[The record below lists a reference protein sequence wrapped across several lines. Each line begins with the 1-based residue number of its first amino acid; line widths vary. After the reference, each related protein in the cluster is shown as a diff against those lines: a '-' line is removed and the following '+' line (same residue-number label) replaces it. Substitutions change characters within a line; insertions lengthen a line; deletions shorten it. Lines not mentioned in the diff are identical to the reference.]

1 MPVNESFQ
9 SLLDQASGVPSVPLA
24 VSKTNVLDRTGQIK
38 KNQIAEAS
46 SRKKEAMGVG
56 VDSAYN
62 VGLAKMTGYGT
73 QGRSELENDI
83 RDLKPGEMYAK
94 YGDAAEQLLAQRV
107 QGLNAVQATMQTPER
122 DVGDTIYDT
131 ATDVASGL
139 GNALGGV
146 AALGLGVV
154 SPHAG
159 ASASALLE
167 EATRFNA
174 QNQSDQLR
182 VRKNLAEEQN
192 ALASRDNALQ
202 READL
207 GNGDTD
213 LQAGLKSIG
222 REALNAVTIAGS
234 DSVVLGSG
242 TATALGSLL
251 AMGPLTK
258 GITAAAKLSTSAKLA
273 EIGAKVATPLA
284 IGAMESG
291 GTYTQTVND
300 VMRRSPEQLMAESSD
315 YRDLLAAGKT
325 AEAAQ
330 LELANSTALKA
341 AAITAPAA
349 IAAGTLVSKFEGA
362 PLSSMIRK
370 APGYILREPV
380 EEGIQGAS
388 GQLAQNL
395 AIQGSVDENQDLAK
409 GVGRQA
415 GEGALYG
422 LGMTATLSAAKT
434 PSLAVNGAAK
444 SVGKVID
451 ARAAAVKA
459 KNDLASPVADHKVAA
474 QAEAMEVNRPVA
486 EATVAESIDKMEAAP
501 EVKAKATEYTQGV
514 LVASTFDPTTYTEDP
529 RAAPELHAALEGVT
543 SRVKAIQIMANIV
556 NNAEA
561 GSDLQMGTASLMF
574 DSFKP
579 IEEAIDSDASAL
591 AALPE
596 GDATRGIVEEYEAT
610 MQGVQ
615 QSPGVMN
622 AIGKVVQF
630 RAALKAEELTA
641 ETLATGKGQ
650 LQAMATV
657 DEAIAAHD
665 KGDLDTNEAILYQAA
680 QGNLK
685 LTAKQKESLSSSV
698 ALLRAVRD
706 ANEQAKLNGEVN
718 EVSLNITTESSA
730 GKVSILEHT
739 NNVRDAMR
747 GGDKVKAAEDLTTL
761 GNFAT
766 SMSNKMQALA
776 DSMTSKLPTNYQ
788 TVRNGKWFESAAPVI
803 VHQQS
808 LGSVRFAQRVYREAR
823 LAVDVFNGLAD
834 AYPALG
840 MVKLPMPVLPVAM
853 NMAAQAVVNN
863 FAGVKASATPVIKAS
878 APATIPT
885 PVDTTEEDA
894 AAALKV
900 AGMTDEQLGSHLG
913 RIQDLIAKGDKTEA
927 TAARFALLDAELNK
941 REDAAYQAQLDQD
954 RADQAAYAATLSTPK
969 PSKSEPVNVWAG
981 KGENTVLSNLSPRA
995 FTFQGKAYKSVE
1007 HAYQS
1012 LKTGTFDQATYDQY
1026 KTGKEKIVGK
1036 GRALTTNNWNV
1047 SLMEQLMLASFTA
1060 NPTATKA
1067 LQATGSA
1074 PITHTQDTG
1083 VWKTEFPR
1091 ILMAIRAGNLQEQAI
1106 DIQAPVVTGT
1116 LAERVAAFFTK
1127 VAVGQKL
1134 LDDEFRALD
1143 AIEGGLTDSQAQR
1156 HELLDNALAETDN
1169 LDERILDTTPISR
1182 REVSL
1187 IKKVLSPEEF
1197 AEFQSL
1203 RAERV
1208 AEINV
1213 TKVTPVPVVAKPAP
1227 VVKAAPIVTSKAPTP
1242 AIVPVAQENTTGI
1255 EDELLAELEAK
1266 AEDRGREVEEEF
1278 VEPTDGKGLAAL
1290 FDRLLNGAKNL
1301 FLTSFK
1307 LPKEATTNIIG
1318 SETPLADVTK
1328 ALSSESAKTAFTGKN
1343 GSRKLTDEAAAEYSK
1358 MLSLLPGVID
1368 TLNGNLAAFV
1378 DESGDAIKAGK
1389 AFNWVSSKLMNI
1401 VELVDGK
1408 YQYNQALLESAVLG
1422 GLHWALNI
1430 HGQDDIEMKDLAQI
1444 TGQDIASLDPT
1455 LLYDYGKGVGMA
1467 EAIRSM
1473 GMTISKF
1480 WGVRA
1485 ESDAYR
1491 GRTKGIP
1498 QSMASEI
1505 LGALEEA
1512 GFLHIVKLTSGVGKT
1527 TRDHFRVI
1535 PVKLPDDS
1543 ALAENSTAIEEVVM
1557 VTPEVVFHIG
1567 TPPTESSTHQ
1577 LRRDNVKLSKQQVQA
1592 QTEAQNT
1599 EHLLDL
1605 PMVSLYK
1612 ALGMKRFKTLF
1623 GSGVEDTSRMNVNDA
1638 KSLEGRD
1645 RAAISAY
1652 RTMMNLVEQVGA
1664 AAREAGVALNKM
1676 PVFFNYDF
1684 TSVNRLQMRG
1694 ANTPTANKAVR
1705 EGLLPT
1711 NSVLDL
1717 SQDNSTDMNNFK
1729 LAIGQALGVK
1739 VHRFSLA
1746 DTVNKVDAL
1755 LTGSL
1760 KPTIDALSQ
1769 WAATSYDE
1777 ADPLGTEE
1785 MSDSLFEMIQRD
1797 FKAAGVPLS
1806 AVALHSV
1813 LDYARLQGAADKS
1826 AFKTNLYVEADGVS
1840 NGPIN
1845 AMMLFFS
1852 GQFNATWIRNI
1863 SRGGISIGNRKTLAQ
1878 IYDQKGFKDLYEV
1891 TADDSKAE
1899 LNKLSRKLFA
1909 TNPAVAQQMTN
1920 LLILTDMLLGKDMSF
1935 DEQGNITINRGLTKN
1950 PLTITIY
1957 GSGAL
1962 GIAGNLVG
1970 TMVEALYEKMSA
1982 ASSGTGDINADFFG
1996 DQSATPEHAA
2006 QKMKDFLVAWEALTD
2021 NSVSFS
2027 FEDFTYSLNH
2037 NPANPKYGTND
2048 PRTFTVNAIQLQN
2061 LTSAMH
2067 QLFVKPMRKAVVA
2080 NVGKGVFDTTT
2091 VIQKAT
2097 QVQSIVLAHFFKVG
2111 VQKKIAEKKAR
2122 AAEQVARGEEPDW
2135 KPTDFLKPSEEAE
2148 IHESLR
2154 HMAPLIKTDTQSW
2167 YVAGAE
2173 RNDVAN
2179 VKFGSSL
2186 NGKRT
2191 VDASVYAPAD
2201 ASVSGTALMTIG
2213 AGDAQGIQNVLTE
2226 PDVSSKILTIYDG
2239 IHLALDEIQP
2249 MGRLVNK
2256 AIFDT
2261 WKNNPMQA
2269 VSDTFAAFV
2278 EDTDLED
2285 MDPELLSDVLAVFLA
2300 ENEVPKDPQATA
2312 LLAIKSLAEQ
2322 AGDHANMIQA
2332 RINTLARVNMS
2343 ADQMAATGEAHNTE
2357 GLIDLSHLEP
2367 EQQANEL
2374 NVLLQEELQKLN
2386 SAKATP
2392 DLTVDLLTSGVEH
2405 ASGARVLGT
2414 SDLKQLHATVNL
2426 PKDQQDVFRRIMAR
2440 MAVDGFKVV
2449 YGTALQLAQYQLATQ
2464 GKSLTHSTGEIAG
2477 YTDVANKTVFLI
2489 SPSSETL
2496 IHELIHAGTFAKVLQ
2511 HYITKGK
2518 GNAEVAGAVARIE
2531 ALMTQFLGLQ
2541 EEALTLSE
2549 DARIAYLSARDAIQG
2564 HLADGTAGGKAAG
2577 LNEFMA
2583 WAGSNASLI
2592 RLGKRTKATKLG
2604 RIAEA
2609 ALQAIKSMFGIGV
2622 EGKDLFSNLV
2632 FNTEIIMAAAA
2643 PLSTRVGEVTLYQS
2657 STYGNNQRLV
2667 GVAKTFNHYVA
2678 QYLASPMTLGK
2689 LEPASSRDN
2698 AIVLAKDVMDVFE
2711 AARFFDTEQ
2720 ERTTFKAISIALSTE
2735 AQFDGNVM
2743 AVAQKMYAHVVKNL
2757 TVEHFMPEV
2766 TNNPDRDYYYALQK
2780 FNAIVGKHSIG
2791 NDTLNR
2797 STLMPSFLALAT
2809 VNDEFRAI
2817 LAGMELPKVAVK
2829 GWNTLDG
2836 ILENTANMGMEA
2848 LASRLSGAG
2857 KNSTNVQLVI
2867 DSLNQQLTDLATEQE
2882 SRFDQMQQQAGG
2894 YLDRANQF
2902 LVSRTGSLAKSLLA
2916 KSTAVNKKTNS
2927 KLVKQVTNFGMG
2939 IAGVLSDE
2947 TGQQVSEA
2955 VLLAVNTTEVPA
2967 GLRDLIGD
2975 LIGRTLTNKNVYD
2988 MIKRVRSGIQNLRQQ
3003 YREHLP
3009 FLLAKKFSRELTKEE
3024 WEAAYN
3030 GVAKSDIATLV
3041 GNGFSMADLTEMLID
3056 NKKMA
3061 KAISKLETALQNAD
3075 PANFSELQQKMDQ
3088 LAHYM
3093 STGDVGNGLL
3103 RNATAIARF
3112 SGNTQSAGYKGRTPA
3127 FTRQID
3133 LLVSMYAYENQS
3145 KEDKAV
3151 MAELAKSEQE
3161 GLAFVVNYMVGQRK
3175 AELSKQAS
3183 DVGLLNHYKGFIGS
3197 ASEAGSLIVADD
3209 SDFSMLSAKSYIR
3222 VADYKG
3228 SALEGKRNRGYYHS
3242 PAAARAGFEQGIF
3255 QNARHTMSGVDS
3267 LTGFSVSG
3275 TAGVITDP
3283 VQVARITKN
3292 LALDTRGEQL
3302 MPLFDANGAVYAYE
3316 RSLNP
3321 TEMARI
3327 AAPNHLAK
3335 AIGQWRGRQVE
3346 EASSQA
3352 VNEELVRHLK
3362 DMHNTDVAKGK
3373 VHADQYV
3380 DLNKPELLDPVVRD
3394 AVSLLNTQTRDVIKE
3409 VFGEEFMV
3417 RRELLNDVFGYR
3429 AASISD
3435 AWTGI
3440 TRWSPTT
3447 QKNVYNMALSI
3458 FGNDAYRYLTN
3469 AESVIQAAVGDAKV
3483 LIVVKSVVVP
3493 MTNLIANIYQLIARG
3508 VPIRNILKGYKAKV
3522 LEIDSYAKSRL
3533 REIEVEAELRAA
3545 TGDVIKTNK
3554 LNAELKSIVDGHR
3567 RLSIWPLIEAGEFS
3581 SVSDVGLTR
3590 DEIMLTQGRLAQY
3603 IEAQVDKLPPGLATV
3618 GKNLLVTKDTAL
3630 FQGLQRSVE
3639 YGDMI
3644 AKAILYDDLTIRGK
3658 KTQAEALGR
3667 ITEEFVNYD
3676 RLPGRF
3682 RGALEN
3688 MGLLWFYNFKIR
3700 IVKQAV
3706 SMIRNN
3712 PLHTLL
3718 AMALP
3723 TPDMFGSIGL
3733 PTTDNL
3739 VTKLL
3744 EDSLGG
3750 SIGPTQ
3756 GLTAMNLNPWLNLV
3770 N

>member
-1 MPVNESFQ
+1 M
-9 SLLDQASGVPSVPLA
+9 
-24 VSKTNVLDRTGQIK
+24 
-38 KNQIAEAS
+38 
-46 SRKKEAMGVG
+46 
-56 VDSAYN
+56 
-62 VGLAKMTGYGT
+62 
-73 QGRSELENDI
+73 
-83 RDLKPGEMYAK
+83 
-94 YGDAAEQLLAQRV
+94 
-107 QGLNAVQATMQTPER
+107 
-122 DVGDTIYDT
+122 
-131 ATDVASGL
+131 
-139 GNALGGV
+139 
-146 AALGLGVV
+146 
-154 SPHAG
+154 
-159 ASASALLE
+159 
-167 EATRFNA
+167 
-174 QNQSDQLR
+174 
-182 VRKNLAEEQN
+182 
-192 ALASRDNALQ
+192 
-202 READL
+202 
-207 GNGDTD
+207 
-213 LQAGLKSIG
+213 
-222 REALNAVTIAGS
+222 
-234 DSVVLGSG
+234 
-242 TATALGSLL
+242 
-251 AMGPLTK
+251 
-258 GITAAAKLSTSAKLA
+258 
-273 EIGAKVATPLA
+273 
-284 IGAMESG
+284 
-291 GTYTQTVND
+291 
-300 VMRRSPEQLMAESSD
+300 
-315 YRDLLAAGKT
+315 
-325 AEAAQ
+325 
-330 LELANSTALKA
+330 
-341 AAITAPAA
+341 
-349 IAAGTLVSKFEGA
+349 
-362 PLSSMIRK
+362 
-370 APGYILREPV
+370 
-380 EEGIQGAS
+380 
-388 GQLAQNL
+388 
-395 AIQGSVDENQDLAK
+395 
-409 GVGRQA
+409 
-415 GEGALYG
+415 
-422 LGMTATLSAAKT
+422 
-434 PSLAVNGAAK
+434 
-444 SVGKVID
+444 
-451 ARAAAVKA
+451 
-459 KNDLASPVADHKVAA
+459 
-474 QAEAMEVNRPVA
+474 
-486 EATVAESIDKMEAAP
+486 
-501 EVKAKATEYTQGV
+501 
-514 LVASTFDPTTYTEDP
+514 
-529 RAAPELHAALEGVT
+529 
-543 SRVKAIQIMANIV
+543 
-556 NNAEA
+556 
-561 GSDLQMGTASLMF
+561 
-574 DSFKP
+574 
-579 IEEAIDSDASAL
+579 
-591 AALPE
+591 
-596 GDATRGIVEEYEAT
+596 
-610 MQGVQ
+610 
-615 QSPGVMN
+615 
-622 AIGKVVQF
+622 
-630 RAALKAEELTA
+630 
-641 ETLATGKGQ
+641 
-650 LQAMATV
+650 
-657 DEAIAAHD
+657 
-665 KGDLDTNEAILYQAA
+665 
-680 QGNLK
+680 
-685 LTAKQKESLSSSV
+685 
-698 ALLRAVRD
+698 
-706 ANEQAKLNGEVN
+706 
-718 EVSLNITTESSA
+718 
-730 GKVSILEHT
+730 
-739 NNVRDAMR
+739 
-747 GGDKVKAAEDLTTL
+747 
-761 GNFAT
+761 
-766 SMSNKMQALA
+766 
-776 DSMTSKLPTNYQ
+776 
-788 TVRNGKWFESAAPVI
+788 
-803 VHQQS
+803 
-808 LGSVRFAQRVYREAR
+808 
-823 LAVDVFNGLAD
+823 
-834 AYPALG
+834 
-840 MVKLPMPVLPVAM
+840 
-853 NMAAQAVVNN
+853 VNN
-863 FAGVKASATPVIKAS
+863 FAGVKAPTTPTIKATAPAKTPTPIPATP
-878 APATIPT
+878 AP
-885 PVDTTEEDA
+885 V
-894 AAALKV
+894 ALKV
-900 AGMTDEQLGSHLG
+900 AGMTDEQLGRHLG

-954 RADQAAYAATLSTPK
+954 LADQAAYEASLSTP
-969 PSKSEPVNVWAG
+969 
-981 KGENTVLSNLSPRA
+981 
-995 FTFQGKAYKSVE
+995 
-1007 HAYQS
+1007 
-1012 LKTGTFDQATYDQY
+1012 
-1026 KTGKEKIVGK
+1026 
-1036 GRALTTNNWNV
+1036 
-1047 SLMEQLMLASFTA
+1047 
-1060 NPTATKA
+1060 
-1067 LQATGSA
+1067 
-1074 PITHTQDTG
+1074 
-1083 VWKTEFPR
+1083 
-1091 ILMAIRAGNLQEQAI
+1091 
-1106 DIQAPVVTGT
+1106 APV
-1116 LAERVAAFFTK
+1116 
-1127 VAVGQKL
+1127 
-1134 LDDEFRALD
+1134 
-1143 AIEGGLTDSQAQR
+1143 
-1156 HELLDNALAETDN
+1156 
-1169 LDERILDTTPISR
+1169 
-1182 REVSL
+1182 
-1187 IKKVLSPEEF
+1187 
-1197 AEFQSL
+1197 
-1203 RAERV
+1203 
-1208 AEINV
+1208 
-1213 TKVTPVPVVAKPAP
+1213 KPAP
-1227 VVKAAPIVTSKAPTP
+1227 AVKPSPAPAVVKAKAPTTVP
-1242 AIVPVAQENTTGI
+1242 APAPVAQENTTGI
-1255 EDELLAELEAK
+1255 DDELLAELEAK

-1278 VEPTDGKGLAAL
+1278 VEPTDGKGLSAL
-1290 FDRLLNGAKNL
+1290 FDQLIGGAKNL

-1307 LPKEATTNIIG
+1307 LPKEATTHIIG

-1358 MLSLLPGVID
+1358 MLGLLPGVID

-1378 DESGDAIKAGK
+1378 DKSGDAIKAGK

-1480 WGVRA
+1480 WGVRPEA
-1485 ESDAYR
+1485 DAYR
-1491 GRTKGIP
+1491 GRTEGIP

-1512 GFLHIVKLTSGVGKT
+1512 GFLHIVNLTAGVGET
-1527 TRDHFRVI
+1527 TRDHFRVV
-1535 PVKLPDDS
+1535 PVKLPEGS

-1577 LRRDNVKLSKQQVQA
+1577 LRRANVKLSKQQVQA
-1592 QTEAQNT
+1592 QAEAQNT
-1599 EHLLDL
+1599 KHFLDL
-1605 PMVSLYK
+1605 PMVALYK
-1612 ALGMKRFKTLF
+1612 ALGMERVRSVW
-1623 GSGVEDTSRMNVNDA
+1623 GSGVSDTSVMNVNHA
-1638 KSLEGRD
+1638 KSLDGKD

-1652 RTMMNLVEQVGA
+1652 RTMMNLVEQVGQA
-1664 AAREAGVALNKM
+1664 AGEAGVALNKM
-1676 PVFFNYDF
+1676 PVHFNYDF

-1694 ANTPTANKAVR
+1694 ANSPTANKFVR

-1717 SQDNSTDMNNFK
+1717 SQDNSTDSDNFR

-1739 VHRFSLA
+1739 VHRFSLPT
-1746 DTVNKVDAL
+1746 TVGKVNTLLTGPLKPTVDAL
-1755 LTGSL
+1755 
-1760 KPTIDALSQ
+1760 AQ
-1769 WAATSYDE
+1769 WVQTSYDE
-1777 ADPLGTEE
+1777 ADPLATEE

-1797 FKAAGVPLS
+1797 FKVAGVPMT
-1806 AVALHSV
+1806 AVALHAV
-1813 LDYARLQGAADKS
+1813 MDYARLQAATDKS
-1826 AFKTNLYVEADGVS
+1826 SFSTNLYVEADGVS

-1852 GQFNATWIRNI
+1852 GQFNATWIKNV
-1863 SRGGISIGNRKTLAQ
+1863 SRGGISLGNRKTLAE

-1899 LNKLSRKLFA
+1899 LNKLSRKLGK

-1920 LLILTDMLLGKDMSF
+1920 LLILMDMLFGKDMSF

-1970 TMVEALYEKMSA
+1970 TMVEALYEKMSSA
-1982 ASSGTGDINADFFG
+1982 ASGTGDINADFFG

-2006 QKMKDFLVAWEALTD
+2006 QKMEDFLVAWEALTD

-2048 PRTFTVNAIQLQN
+2048 PRTFTVNATQLQN

-2067 QLFVKPMRKAVVA
+2067 QLFVKPMRKAVVT
-2080 NVGKGVFDTTT
+2080 NVGKEVFETTT

-2097 QVQSIVLAHFFKVG
+2097 QVQSIILAHFFKVG

-2213 AGDAQGIQNVLTE
+2213 AGDAQGIQNVLTDE
-2226 PDVSSKILTIYDG
+2226 DVSSKILTIYDG
-2239 IHLALDEIQP
+2239 IHLALDELAS

-2300 ENEVPKDPQATA
+2300 EGEVPEDPQATA
-2312 LLAIKSLAEQ
+2312 LLAIKSIAKQ
-2322 AGDHANMIQA
+2322 AADHANMIQA
-2332 RINTLARVNMS
+2332 RINTLARVNMN
-2343 ADQMAATGEAHNTE
+2343 ADQMAAPGEAYNTE

-2374 NVLLQEELQKLN
+2374 NVLLQEELVKLR
-2386 SAKATP
+2386 ADKPKT
-2392 DLTVDLLTSGVEH
+2392 DLTDSVTAQGTEH
-2405 ASGARVLGT
+2405 ASGARVLQAA
-2414 SDLKQLHATVNL
+2414 DLKQLHASVNL

-2440 MAVDGFKVV
+2440 VAVDGFKVV
-2449 YGTALQLAQYQLATQ
+2449 YGTALQLAQYQLDTQ

-2496 IHELIHAGTFAKVLQ
+2496 VHELIHAGTFAKVLQ

-2518 GNAEVAGAVARIE
+2518 GNAEVAGAVTRLE
-2531 ALMTQFLGLQ
+2531 ALMQQFLGLQ

-2549 DARIAYLSARDAIQG
+2549 DARIAYLSARDAIRG

-2609 ALQAIKSMFGIGV
+2609 ALQAIKSMFGIGL

-2632 FNTEIIMAAAA
+2632 FNTEIIMAASA

-2657 STYGNNQRLV
+2657 STYGNNERLV

-2678 QYLASPMTLGK
+2678 QYLASPPTLGK
-2689 LEPASSRDN
+2689 HLPELSGISAV
-2698 AIVLAKDVMDVFE
+2698 ALAKDVMDVFG
-2711 AARFFDTEQ
+2711 AARFFQTEQ

-2735 AQFDGNVM
+2735 AKFDGNVM

-2817 LAGMELPKVAVK
+2817 LAGMELPKTAMK

-2836 ILENTANMGMEA
+2836 ILENTANMGMES
-2848 LASRLSGAG
+2848 LAGRLSGVG
-2857 KNSTNVQLVI
+2857 KNSTNVQLAI

-2882 SRFDQMQQQAGG
+2882 SRFDQMQQQGG
-2894 YLDRANQF
+2894 SYMDRANQF
-2902 LVSRTGSLAKSLLA
+2902 LVAKTGSLAKSLLA
-2916 KSTAVNKKTNS
+2916 KSTAVNEKTNS
-2927 KLVKQVTNFGMG
+2927 KVVKQVTNFGMG
-2939 IAGVLSDE
+2939 IAGILSDE

-2975 LIGRTLTNKNVYD
+2975 LIGRTVTNKNVYD

-3009 FLLAKKFSRELTKEE
+3009 TLLAKKFSRVLTKEE
-3024 WEAAYN
+3024 WASAYN
-3030 GVAKSDIATLV
+3030 GIAKTDIAALV
-3041 GNGFSMADLTEMLID
+3041 GNGFNMADLLGMLAD
-3056 NKKMA
+3056 DKKMA
-3061 KAISKLETALQNAD
+3061 KAVSKLEADLQAAD
-3075 PANFSELQQKMDQ
+3075 PDNFSELQQKMDQ

-3093 STGDVGNGLL
+3093 STGEVGNGLL

-3112 SGNTQSAGYKGRTPA
+3112 SGDRKSAGYKARTPS
-3127 FTRQID
+3127 FTHQID

-3151 MAELAKSEQE
+3151 MAQLVKDEKD
-3161 GLAFVVNYMVGQRK
+3161 GLAFVVDYMVGQRK
-3175 AELSKQAS
+3175 AELGKQAS
-3183 DVGLLNHYKGFIGS
+3183 GVGHLNHYKGFIGS
-3197 ASEAGSLIVADD
+3197 ASEAGSMIVADD
-3209 SDFSMLSAKSYIR
+3209 SDFSKLAAKSYTR
-3222 VADYKG
+3222 VGDYKG
-3228 SALEGKRNRGYYHS
+3228 SVMEGKSRRGYYYS

-3255 QNARHTMSGVDS
+3255 QNVRHTVSGVDS

-3352 VNEELVRHLK
+3352 VNEELVHHLK

-3373 VHADQYV
+3373 VYADQYV

-3394 AVSLLNTQTRDVIKE
+3394 AVSLLNNQTRDVIKE

-3429 AASISD
+3429 GASISD

-3440 TRWSPTT
+3440 TRWRPTT
-3447 QKNVYNMALSI
+3447 QKNVYNVALSV

-3493 MTNLIANIYQLIARG
+3493 MTNLIANMYQLIARG
-3508 VPIRNILKGYKAKV
+3508 VPIRNILKGYKSKV
-3522 LEIDSYAKSRL
+3522 MEIDSYAKSRL

-3545 TGDVIKTNK
+3545 TGNPIKTNK

-3590 DEIMLTQGRLAQY
+3590 DEIMLTEGRLAQY

-3644 AKAILYDDLTIRGK
+3644 AKAILYDDLTTRGK

-3682 RGALEN
+3682 RGAMEN
-3688 MGLLWFYNFKIR
+3688 LGLLWFYNFKIR
-3700 IVKQAV
+3700 ITKQAI

-3723 TPDMFGSIGL
+3723 TPDMFGFVGL
-3733 PTTDNL
+3733 PVTENL
-3739 VTKLL
+3739 ATKLL

-3756 GLTAMNLNPWLNLV
+3756 GLTAVNLNPWLNLV
-3770 N
+3770 P

>member
-1 MPVNESFQ
+1 MPSLIQDLIAQAAGAPQ
-9 SLLDQASGVPSVPLA
+9 SPKGITPV
-24 VSKTNVLDRTGQIK
+24 
-38 KNQIAEAS
+38 AEAKRQS
-46 SRKKEAMGVG
+46 IEAASLRKKEALGVG

-62 VGLAKMTGYGT
+62 IALSGDQQDGIL
-73 QGRSELENDI
+73 GRSERENDL
-83 RDLKPGEMYAK
+83 RDMPVNELYQK
-94 YGDAAEQLLAQRV
+94 YGDQANDMMLQRSAGARAVAADQGQLDRDIGDRTADGAKTFGSAVMQSAGGLAAWGLSAATPDAESGIPTNMLELLGAAANKGADLGAMATGQEPIKGGATSFVGVKLAQLLGDAAKGIRSTQSDELNTLRGV
-107 QGLNAVQATMQTPER
+107 QEAATELTNR
-122 DVGDTIYDT
+122 DSDVIYQSDIKAGKSELVAGMGKVGREALDSIDT
-131 ATDVASGL
+131 ATDNSAITADGT
-139 GNALGGV
+139 V
-146 AALGLGVV
+146 AALGSLAVSITTGGVLRSAATKTLGTV
-154 SPHAG
+154 G
-159 ASASALLE
+159 
-167 EATRFNA
+167 
-174 QNQSDQLR
+174 
-182 VRKNLAEEQN
+182 KLA
-192 ALASRDNALQ
+192 
-202 READL
+202 
-207 GNGDTD
+207 
-213 LQAGLKSIG
+213 KIG
-222 REALNAVTIAGS
+222 Q
-234 DSVVLGSG
+234 
-242 TATALGSLL
+242 
-251 AMGPLTK
+251 
-258 GITAAAKLSTSAKLA
+258 TAAAGGSIGLVEGGGAYTGAVNEVMNRSPEELMATSSDFRALVESGLDPLTAQRQLA
-273 EIGAKVATPLA
+273 DDAGQKTAANVAPVAALIGAAVSPL
-284 IGAMESG
+284 SG
-291 GTYTQTVND
+291 GTAANALRQA
-300 VMRRSPEQLMAESSD
+300 PSS
-315 YRDLLAAGKT
+315 L
-325 AEAAQ
+325 
-330 LELANSTALKA
+330 
-341 AAITAPAA
+341 
-349 IAAGTLVSKFEGA
+349 F
-362 PLSSMIRK
+362 
-370 APGYILREPV
+370 REPV
-380 EEGIQGAS
+380 EEGLQGGT
-388 GQLAQNL
+388 GQLIQNAVIKQDVDAQ
-395 AIQGSVDENQDLAK
+395 QGLTE

-422 LGMTATLSAAKT
+422 LGMSGTLAAAKT
-434 PSLAVNGAAK
+434 PALAVKGAATIAK
-444 SVGKVID
+444 AGANSVGKVLD
-451 ARAAAVKA
+451 ARTATVQAQ
-459 KNDLASPVADHKVAA
+459 NDLNSPVADHKVAA

-556 NNAEA
+556 NNAED
-561 GSDLQMGTASLMF
+561 GSDLQMGTASLMY

-591 AALPE
+591 AALPD
-596 GDATRGIVEEYEAT
+596 GDATRAIIDEYEST

-615 QSPGVMN
+615 QSPAVIN
-622 AIGKVVQF
+622 AIGKVVQY
-630 RAALKAEELTA
+630 RAALKAEELTT

-657 DEAIAAHD
+657 DEAIATHD
-665 KGDLDTNEAILYQAA
+665 KGDLNTNEAILYQAA

-685 LTAKQKESLSSSV
+685 LTAKQKESLSASV

-706 ANEQAKLNGEVN
+706 ANEQAKLNGEAN
-718 EVSLNITTESSA
+718 EVSLNITTEA
-730 GKVSILEHT
+730 GAKGESILGHT

-776 DSMTSKLPTNYQ
+776 DSMTSLKPQTYQ
-788 TVRNGKWFESAAPVI
+788 TVRNGKWFESSAPVI
-803 VHQQS
+803 VHQQT

-823 LAVDVFNGLAD
+823 LAVDVFNGLSD

-840 MVKLPMPVLPVAM
+840 MVKMPMPALPAAL

-863 FAGVKASATPVIKAS
+863 FAGVKAPTTPVVKAS
-878 APATIPT
+878 APTVTPT
-885 PVDTTEEDA
+885 PVDTTVEDEA
-894 AAALKV
+894 A
-900 AGMTDEQLGSHLG
+900 
-913 RIQDLIAKGDKTEA
+913 
-927 TAARFALLDAELNK
+927 
-941 REDAAYQAQLDQD
+941 AQLDQD
-954 RADQAAYAATLSTPK
+954 RADQAAYEASLSTP
-969 PSKSEPVNVWAG
+969 
-981 KGENTVLSNLSPRA
+981 
-995 FTFQGKAYKSVE
+995 
-1007 HAYQS
+1007 
-1012 LKTGTFDQATYDQY
+1012 
-1026 KTGKEKIVGK
+1026 
-1036 GRALTTNNWNV
+1036 
-1047 SLMEQLMLASFTA
+1047 
-1060 NPTATKA
+1060 
-1067 LQATGSA
+1067 A
-1074 PITHTQDTG
+1074 P
-1083 VWKTEFPR
+1083 
-1091 ILMAIRAGNLQEQAI
+1091 A
-1106 DIQAPVVTGT
+1106 
-1116 LAERVAAFFTK
+1116 
-1127 VAVGQKL
+1127 
-1134 LDDEFRALD
+1134 
-1143 AIEGGLTDSQAQR
+1143 
-1156 HELLDNALAETDN
+1156 
-1169 LDERILDTTPISR
+1169 
-1182 REVSL
+1182 
-1187 IKKVLSPEEF
+1187 
-1197 AEFQSL
+1197 
-1203 RAERV
+1203 
-1208 AEINV
+1208 
-1213 TKVTPVPVVAKPAP
+1213 
-1227 VVKAAPIVTSKAPTP
+1227 VVKAKAPTTVP
-1242 AIVPVAQENTTGI
+1242 APAPVAQENTTGI
-1255 EDELLAELEAK
+1255 DDELLAELEAK

-1278 VEPTDGKGLAAL
+1278 VEPTDGKGLSAL
-1290 FDRLLNGAKNL
+1290 FDQLIGGAKNL

-1307 LPKEATTNIIG
+1307 LPKEATTHIIG

-1358 MLSLLPGVID
+1358 MLGLLPGVID
-1368 TLNGNLAAFV
+1368 TLNANLAAFV
-1378 DESGDAIKAGK
+1378 TKNGAAIKAGK
-1389 AFNWVSSKLMNI
+1389 AFNWYNSKLMNI

-1422 GLHWALNI
+1422 GLHWALNV
-1430 HGQDDIEMKDLAQI
+1430 HGQDTLEMSDLAQI
-1444 TGQDIASLDPT
+1444 TGQDITSLDPT
-1455 LLYDYGKGVGMA
+1455 LLNDYGKGVGMA

-1491 GRTKGIP
+1491 GRTEGIP

-1512 GFLHIVKLTSGVGKT
+1512 GFLHIVNLTAGVGET
-1527 TRDHFRVI
+1527 TRDHFRVV
-1535 PVKLPDDS
+1535 PVNLPEGS

-1577 LRRDNVKLSKQQVQA
+1577 LRRGNVKLTEQQVQA
-1592 QTEAQNT
+1592 QAEAQNT
-1599 EHLLDL
+1599 KHFLDL
-1605 PMVSLYK
+1605 PMVALYK
-1612 ALGMKRFKTLF
+1612 ALGMERVRSVW
-1623 GSGVEDTSRMNVNDA
+1623 GSGVSDTSVMNINHA
-1638 KSLEGRD
+1638 KSLEGKD

-1652 RTMMNLVEQVGA
+1652 RTMMNLVEQVGQA
-1664 AAREAGVALNKM
+1664 ASEAGVALNKM
-1676 PVFFNYDF
+1676 PVHFNYDF

-1694 ANTPTANKAVR
+1694 ANSPTANKFVR

-1746 DTVNKVDAL
+1746 DTVSKVDAL

-1777 ADPLGTEE
+1777 ADPLATEE

-1797 FKAAGVPLS
+1797 FRVAGVPLS
-1806 AVALHSV
+1806 AVALHAV
-1813 LDYARLQGAADKS
+1813 LDYARLQAAADKS

-1852 GQFNATWIRNI
+1852 GQFNATWIKNV
-1863 SRGGISIGNRKTLAQ
+1863 SRGGISLGNRKTLAE

-1891 TADDSKAE
+1891 TADDSKSE
-1899 LNKLSRKLFA
+1899 LNKLARKLGK
-1909 TNPAVAQQMTN
+1909 TNPAVHQQLLN
-1920 LLILTDMLLGKDMSF
+1920 LLTLMDMTLGKDMSF
-1935 DEQGNITINRGLTKN
+1935 DDQGNITINRGLTKN

-1957 GSGAL
+1957 GSGAG
-1962 GIAGNLVG
+1962 GIASKLVS
-1970 TMVEALYEKMSA
+1970 TMVESLYEKMSA
-1982 ASSGTGDINADFFG
+1982 GAIGTGDINMDIFG
-1996 DQSATPEHAA
+1996 DQAATPEHAA
-2006 QKMKDFLVAWEALTD
+2006 KMMDDFLTAWEALTD
-2021 NSVSFS
+2021 NTVTFS
-2027 FEDFTYSLNH
+2027 YMDFTYDLEH
-2037 NPANPKYGTND
+2037 NPANAKQGTRD
-2048 PRTFTVNAIQLQN
+2048 PRTFTANPTQLAN
-2061 LTSAMH
+2061 LSSAMTL
-2067 QLFVKPMRKAVVA
+2067 LFVAPMKKAITA
-2080 NVGKGVFDTTT
+2080 NVGKEVFETTT

-2148 IHESLR
+2148 IHESIR
-2154 HMAPLIKTDTQSW
+2154 HMAPMIKTDTQSW

-2201 ASVSGTALMTIG
+2201 AGVSGVPLMNIG

-2239 IHLALDEIQP
+2239 IHLALDELAS

-2285 MDPELLSDVLAVFLA
+2285 MEHGLLSDVLAVFLA
-2300 ENEVPKDPQATA
+2300 ENEVPEDPQATA
-2312 LLAIKSLAEQ
+2312 LLAIKSLAKQ
-2322 AGDHANMIQA
+2322 AADHANMIQA

-2343 ADQMAATGEAHNTE
+2343 ADQMAATGEAYNTD
-2357 GLIDLSHLEP
+2357 GLIDLSGLEP

-2374 NVLLQEELQKLN
+2374 NVLLQEELIKLR
-2386 SAKATP
+2386 ADKPKT
-2392 DLTVDLLTSGVEH
+2392 DLTASIAAQGTKHV
-2405 ASGARVLGT
+2405 SGARVLQT
-2414 SDLKQLHATVNL
+2414 ADLKQLHASVNL

-2449 YGTALQLAQYQLATQ
+2449 YGTALQLAQYQLDTQ

-2496 IHELIHAGTFAKVLQ
+2496 VHELIHAGTFAKVLQ
-2511 HYITKGK
+2511 HYITKGR
-2518 GNAEVAGAVARIE
+2518 GNAEVAGAVTRLE
-2531 ALMTQFLGLQ
+2531 ALMRQFLGLQ

-2549 DARIAYLSARDAIQG
+2549 DARIAYLNARDAIRG
-2564 HLADGTAGGKAAG
+2564 HLADDTPGGKAAG

-2657 STYGNNQRLV
+2657 STYGNNERLI

-2678 QYLASPMTLGK
+2678 QYLASPVTLGK

-2711 AARFFDTEQ
+2711 AARFFGTEQ

-2766 TNNPDRDYYYALQK
+2766 TNNQDRDYYYALQK

-2817 LAGMELPKVAVK
+2817 LAGMELPKTALK

-2836 ILENTANMGMEA
+2836 ILENAGNMGMES
-2848 LASRLSGAG
+2848 LATRLSGVGA
-2857 KNSTNVQLVI
+2857 NSTNVQLAI
-2867 DSLNQQLTDLATEQE
+2867 DSLNQQLTDLAVEQE
-2882 SRFDQMQQQAGG
+2882 SRFDQMQQQGGG
-2894 YLDRANQF
+2894 YIDQGNKW
-2902 LVSRTGSLAKSLLA
+2902 VVDRTGSMAKALLA
-2916 KSTAVNKKTNS
+2916 RSQAINEKTTS
-2927 KLVKQVTNFGMG
+2927 KVVKQVTNFGMG
-2939 IAGVLSDE
+2939 IAGILSDE

-2955 VLLAVNTTEVPA
+2955 VLMSTNNVEMWS
-2967 GLRDLIGD
+2967 GFRDLIGD
-2975 LIGRTLTNKNVYD
+2975 LVGRTVTNKNVYD

-3009 FLLAKKFSRELTKEE
+3009 TLLAKKFSRVLTKEE
-3024 WEAAYN
+3024 WASAYN
-3030 GVAKSDIATLV
+3030 GVAKTDIAALV
-3041 GNGFSMADLTEMLID
+3041 GNGFNMVDLMGMLADD
-3056 NKKMA
+3056 KKMA
-3061 KAISKLETALQNAD
+3061 KAVSKLEADLQAAD
-3075 PANFSELQQKMDQ
+3075 PDNFSELQQKMDQ

-3093 STGDVGNGLL
+3093 STGEVGNGLL

-3112 SGNTQSAGYKGRTPA
+3112 SGDRKSVGYKARTPS

-3151 MAELAKSEQE
+3151 MAQLVKDEKD
-3161 GLAFVVNYMVGQRK
+3161 GLAFVVDYMVGQRK
-3175 AELSKQAS
+3175 AELGKQAS
-3183 DVGLLNHYKGFIGS
+3183 GVGHLNHYKGFIGS
-3197 ASEAGSLIVADD
+3197 ASEAGSMIVADD
-3209 SDFSMLSAKSYIR
+3209 SDFSKLAAKSYTR
-3222 VADYKG
+3222 VGDYKG
-3228 SALEGKRNRGYYHS
+3228 SVMEGKSRRGYYYS

-3255 QNARHTMSGVDS
+3255 QNVRHTVSGVDS
-3267 LTGFSVSG
+3267 LTGFSVGG

-3283 VQVARITKN
+3283 VRVARITKN

-3346 EASSQA
+3346 EAGAQA
-3352 VNEELVRHLK
+3352 VNEELLGHLK
-3362 DMHNTDVAKGK
+3362 DMHNADVAKGK
-3373 VHADQYV
+3373 VYADQYV
-3380 DLNKPELLDPVVRD
+3380 DLNKTDKLDPVIKD
-3394 AVSLLNTQTRDVIKE
+3394 AVSLLNNQTRDSIKE
-3409 VFGEEFMV
+3409 IFGDEFMV
-3417 RRELLNDVFGYR
+3417 RRELLNDVLGYR
-3429 AASISD
+3429 GASISD
-3435 AWTGI
+3435 AWTGT
-3440 TRWSPTT
+3440 TRWSPET
-3447 QKNVYNMALSI
+3447 QKAVYNLALGV
-3458 FGNDAYRYLTN
+3458 FGNDAYKYLTN
-3469 AESVIQAAVGDAKV
+3469 AESFIQSAVGDAKV

-3493 MTNLIANIYQLIARG
+3493 MTNLIANVYQLIARG
-3508 VPIRNILKGYKAKV
+3508 VPIRDILKGYKSKV
-3522 LEIDSYAKSRL
+3522 MEIDSYAKSRL

-3545 TGDVIKTNK
+3545 TGNVIKTNK

-3590 DEIMLTQGRLAQY
+3590 EEIMLTEGRLAQY

-3644 AKAILYDDLTIRGK
+3644 AKAILYDDLTTRGK

-3682 RGALEN
+3682 RGAMEN
-3688 MGLLWFYNFKIR
+3688 LGLLWFYNFKIR
-3700 IVKQAV
+3700 ITKQAI

-3723 TPDMFGSIGL
+3723 TPDMFGSVGL
-3733 PTTDNL
+3733 PVTDNL
-3739 VTKLL
+3739 ATKLL

-3756 GLTAMNLNPWLNLV
+3756 GLTAVNLNPWLNLV
-3770 N
+3770 Q

>member
-1 MPVNESFQ
+1 MPSLIQDLIAQAAGAPQ
-9 SLLDQASGVPSVPLA
+9 SPKGITPV
-24 VSKTNVLDRTGQIK
+24 
-38 KNQIAEAS
+38 AEAKRQS
-46 SRKKEAMGVG
+46 IEAASLRKKEALGVG

-62 VGLAKMTGYGT
+62 IALSGDQQAGIL
-73 QGRSELENDI
+73 GRSERENDL
-83 RDLKPGEMYAK
+83 RDMPVNELYQK
-94 YGDAAEQLLAQRV
+94 YGDQANDMMLQRSAGARAVAADQGQLD
-107 QGLNAVQATMQTPER
+107 R
-122 DVGDTIYDT
+122 DVGDRIVDGAKTFGSAVMQGAGGLAAWGLSAATPDAESGIPTNMLELLGAAANKGADLGAMATGQEPIKGGATTLVGTKLAQMLDEAANGIRSTQSDELNTLRGVQEATTELTDRDSDVIYQSDIKAGKSELVAGMSKVGREAINSIDT
-131 ATDVASGL
+131 ATDNSAITADGT
-139 GNALGGV
+139 V
-146 AALGLGVV
+146 AALGSLAVSVPTGGVLRSAATKTLGTV
-154 SPHAG
+154 G
-159 ASASALLE
+159 
-167 EATRFNA
+167 
-174 QNQSDQLR
+174 
-182 VRKNLAEEQN
+182 KLA
-192 ALASRDNALQ
+192 
-202 READL
+202 
-207 GNGDTD
+207 
-213 LQAGLKSIG
+213 KIG
-222 REALNAVTIAGS
+222 Q
-234 DSVVLGSG
+234 
-242 TATALGSLL
+242 
-251 AMGPLTK
+251 
-258 GITAAAKLSTSAKLA
+258 TAAAGGSIGLVEGGGAYTGAVNEVMNRSPEELMATSSDFRALVESGLDPLTAQRQLA
-273 EIGAKVATPLA
+273 DDAGQKTAAIVAPVAALIGAAVSPL
-284 IGAMESG
+284 SG
-291 GTYTQTVND
+291 GT
-300 VMRRSPEQLMAESSD
+300 
-315 YRDLLAAGKT
+315 AA
-325 AEAAQ
+325 
-330 LELANSTALKA
+330 NALRQ
-341 AAITAPAA
+341 APA
-349 IAAGTLVSKFEGA
+349 S
-362 PLSSMIRK
+362 LS
-370 APGYILREPV
+370 REPV
-380 EEGIQGAS
+380 EEGLQGGT
-388 GQLAQNL
+388 GQLIQNAVIKQDVDAQQRL
-395 AIQGSVDENQDLAK
+395 TE

-422 LGMTATLSAAKT
+422 LGMTGTLAAAKT
-434 PSLAVNGAAK
+434 PALAVKGAATIAK
-444 SVGKVID
+444 AGATSVGKVLD
-451 ARAAAVKA
+451 ARAATIQAQ
-459 KNDLASPVADHKVAA
+459 NDLNSPVADHKVAA

-556 NNAEA
+556 NNAED
-561 GSDLQMGTASLMF
+561 GSDLQMGTASLMY

-591 AALPE
+591 AALPD
-596 GDATRGIVEEYEAT
+596 GDATRGIIDEYEAT

-615 QSPGVMN
+615 QSPAVLN
-622 AIGKVVQF
+622 AIGKVVQY
-630 RAALKAEELTA
+630 RAALKAEELNT

-706 ANEQAKLNGEVN
+706 ANEQAKLNGEAN
-718 EVSLNITTESSA
+718 EVSLNITTEA
-730 GKVSILEHT
+730 GAKGESILGHT

-803 VHQQS
+803 VHQQT
-808 LGSVRFAQRVYREAR
+808 LNSVRFAQRVYREAR
-823 LAVDVFNGLAD
+823 LAVDVFNGLSD

-840 MVKLPMPVLPVAM
+840 MVKLPMPALPAAL

-863 FAGVKASATPVIKAS
+863 FAGVKAPTTPTIKATAPAKTPTPIPATP
-878 APATIPT
+878 AP
-885 PVDTTEEDA
+885 V
-894 AAALKV
+894 ALKV
-900 AGMTDEQLGSHLG
+900 ADMTDEQLGRHLG

-941 REDAAYQAQLDQD
+941 REDATYQAQLDQD
-954 RADQAAYAATLSTPK
+954 LADQAAYAASLSTP
-969 PSKSEPVNVWAG
+969 
-981 KGENTVLSNLSPRA
+981 
-995 FTFQGKAYKSVE
+995 
-1007 HAYQS
+1007 
-1012 LKTGTFDQATYDQY
+1012 
-1026 KTGKEKIVGK
+1026 
-1036 GRALTTNNWNV
+1036 
-1047 SLMEQLMLASFTA
+1047 
-1060 NPTATKA
+1060 
-1067 LQATGSA
+1067 
-1074 PITHTQDTG
+1074 
-1083 VWKTEFPR
+1083 
-1091 ILMAIRAGNLQEQAI
+1091 
-1106 DIQAPVVTGT
+1106 APV
-1116 LAERVAAFFTK
+1116 
-1127 VAVGQKL
+1127 
-1134 LDDEFRALD
+1134 
-1143 AIEGGLTDSQAQR
+1143 
-1156 HELLDNALAETDN
+1156 
-1169 LDERILDTTPISR
+1169 
-1182 REVSL
+1182 
-1187 IKKVLSPEEF
+1187 
-1197 AEFQSL
+1197 
-1203 RAERV
+1203 
-1208 AEINV
+1208 
-1213 TKVTPVPVVAKPAP
+1213 KPAP
-1227 VVKAAPIVTSKAPTP
+1227 AVKPSPAPAVVKAKAPTTVP
-1242 AIVPVAQENTTGI
+1242 APAPVAQENTTGI
-1255 EDELLAELEAK
+1255 DDELLAELEAK

-1278 VEPTDGKGLAAL
+1278 VEPTDGKGLSAL
-1290 FDRLLNGAKNL
+1290 FDQLIGGAKNL

-1307 LPKEATTNIIG
+1307 LPKEATTHIIG

-1378 DESGDAIKAGK
+1378 DKSGDAIKAGK

-1444 TGQDIASLDPT
+1444 TGQDITSLDPT

-1480 WGVRA
+1480 WGVRPEA
-1485 ESDAYR
+1485 DAYR
-1491 GRTKGIP
+1491 GRTEGIP

-1512 GFLHIVKLTSGVGKT
+1512 GFLHIVNLTAGVGET
-1527 TRDHFRVI
+1527 TRDHFRVV
-1535 PVKLPDDS
+1535 PVNLPEGS

-1577 LRRDNVKLSKQQVQA
+1577 LRRANVKLTKQQVQA
-1592 QTEAQNT
+1592 QAEAQNT
-1599 EHLLDL
+1599 KHFLDL
-1605 PMVSLYK
+1605 PMVALYK
-1612 ALGMKRFKTLF
+1612 ALGMERVRSVW
-1623 GSGVEDTSRMNVNDA
+1623 GSGVSDTSVMNVNHA
-1638 KSLEGRD
+1638 KSLEGKD

-1652 RTMMNLVEQVGA
+1652 RTMMNLVEQVGQA
-1664 AAREAGVALNKM
+1664 AGEAGVALNKM
-1676 PVFFNYDF
+1676 PVHFNYDF

-1694 ANTPTANKAVR
+1694 ANSPTANKFVR

-1729 LAIGQALGVK
+1729 LAIGQALGIK

-1746 DTVNKVDAL
+1746 DTVSKVDAL
-1755 LTGSL
+1755 LTGPL

-1777 ADPLGTEE
+1777 ADPLATEE

-1813 LDYARLQGAADKS
+1813 LDYARLQAAADKS

-1845 AMMLFFS
+1845 AMMLFSS

-1863 SRGGISIGNRKTLAQ
+1863 SRGGISIGDRKTLAQ

-1899 LNKLSRKLFA
+1899 LNKLARKLGK

-1920 LLILTDMLLGKDMSF
+1920 LLILMDMLFGKDMSF

-1970 TMVEALYEKMSA
+1970 TMVEALYEKMSSA
-1982 ASSGTGDINADFFG
+1982 ASGTGDINADFFG
-1996 DQSATPEHAA
+1996 DKSATPEHAA

-2037 NPANPKYGTND
+2037 NPANPKYDTND
-2048 PRTFTVNAIQLQN
+2048 PRTFTVNATQLQN

-2067 QLFVKPMRKAVVA
+2067 QLFVKPMRKAVVT
-2080 NVGKGVFDTTT
+2080 NVGKEVFETTT

-2201 ASVSGTALMTIG
+2201 AGVSGTALMTIG
-2213 AGDAQGIQNVLTE
+2213 AGDAQGIQNVLTDE
-2226 PDVSSKILTIYDG
+2226 DVSSKILTIYDG
-2239 IHLALDEIQP
+2239 IHLALDELAS

-2256 AIFDT
+2256 AISDT

-2300 ENEVPKDPQATA
+2300 EGEVPEDPQATA
-2312 LLAIKSLAEQ
+2312 LLAIKSIAKQ
-2322 AGDHANMIQA
+2322 AADHANMIQA

-2343 ADQMAATGEAHNTE
+2343 ADQMAATGEAYNTE
-2357 GLIDLSHLEP
+2357 GLIDLSGLEP
-2367 EQQANEL
+2367 EQQANKL
-2374 NVLLQEELQKLN
+2374 NVLLQEELAKLR
-2386 SAKATP
+2386 ADKPKT
-2392 DLTVDLLTSGVEH
+2392 DLTASIAAQGTEH
-2405 ASGARVLGT
+2405 ASGARVLQAA
-2414 SDLKQLHATVNL
+2414 DLKQLHASVNL

-2440 MAVDGFKVV
+2440 VAVDGFKVV
-2449 YGTALQLAQYQLATQ
+2449 YGTALQLAQYQLDTQ

-2496 IHELIHAGTFAKVLQ
+2496 VHELIHAGTFAKVLQ

-2518 GNAEVAGAVARIE
+2518 GNAEVAGAVTRLE
-2531 ALMTQFLGLQ
+2531 ALMQQFLGLQ

-2549 DARIAYLSARDAIQG
+2549 DARIAYLSARDAIRG

-2609 ALQAIKSMFGIGV
+2609 ALQAIKAMFGIGV

-2657 STYGNNQRLV
+2657 SAYGNNERLV

-2711 AARFFDTEQ
+2711 AARFFGTEQ

-2766 TNNPDRDYYYALQK
+2766 TNNQDRDYYYALQK

-2817 LAGMELPKVAVK
+2817 LAGMELPKTALK

-2836 ILENTANMGMEA
+2836 ILENAGNMGMES
-2848 LASRLSGAG
+2848 LASRLSGVG
-2857 KNSTNVQLVI
+2857 KNSTNVQLAI

-2882 SRFDQMQQQAGG
+2882 ARFDQMQQQAGG

-2902 LVSRTGSLAKSLLA
+2902 LVSQTGSLAKSLLA
-2916 KSTAVNKKTNS
+2916 KSTAINEKTTS
-2927 KLVKQVTNFGMG
+2927 KVVKQVTNFGMG
-2939 IAGVLSDE
+2939 IAGILSDE

-2955 VLLAVNTTEVPA
+2955 VLMSTNNVEMWA
-2967 GLRDLIGD
+2967 GFRDLIGD
-2975 LIGRTLTNKNVYD
+2975 LVGRTVTNKNVYD

-3009 FLLAKKFSRELTKEE
+3009 TLLAKKFSRVLTKEE
-3024 WEAAYN
+3024 WASAYN
-3030 GVAKSDIATLV
+3030 GVAKTDIAALV
-3041 GNGFSMADLTEMLID
+3041 GNGFNMADLMGMLAD
-3056 NKKMA
+3056 DKKMA
-3061 KAISKLETALQNAD
+3061 KAVSKLEADLQAAD
-3075 PANFSELQQKMDQ
+3075 PYNFSELQQKMDQ

-3093 STGDVGNGLL
+3093 STGEVGNGLL

-3112 SGNTQSAGYKGRTPA
+3112 SGDRKSVGYKARTPS

-3151 MAELAKSEQE
+3151 MAQLAKDEKD
-3161 GLAFVVNYMVGQRK
+3161 GLAFVVDYMVGQRK
-3175 AELSKQAS
+3175 AELGKQAS
-3183 DVGLLNHYKGFIGS
+3183 GVGHLNHYKGFIGS
-3197 ASEAGSLIVADD
+3197 ASEVGSMIVADD
-3209 SDFSMLSAKSYIR
+3209 SDFSKLAAKSYTR
-3222 VADYKG
+3222 VGDYKG
-3228 SALEGKRNRGYYHS
+3228 SVMEGKSRRGYYYS
-3242 PAAARAGFEQGIF
+3242 SAAARAGFEQGIF
-3255 QNARHTMSGVDS
+3255 QNVRHTVSGVDS
-3267 LTGFSVSG
+3267 LTGFSVGG

-3283 VQVARITKN
+3283 VRVARITKN

-3346 EASSQA
+3346 EAGAQA
-3352 VNEELVRHLK
+3352 VNEELLGHLK
-3362 DMHNTDVAKGK
+3362 DMHNADVAKGK
-3373 VHADQYV
+3373 VYADQYV
-3380 DLNKPELLDPVVRD
+3380 DLNKTDKLDPVIKD
-3394 AVSLLNTQTRDVIKE
+3394 AVSLLNNQTRDSIKE
-3409 VFGEEFMV
+3409 IFGDEFMV
-3417 RRELLNDVFGYR
+3417 RRELLNDVLGYR
-3429 AASISD
+3429 GASISD
-3435 AWTGI
+3435 AWTGT
-3440 TRWSPTT
+3440 TRWSPET
-3447 QKNVYNMALSI
+3447 QKAVYNLALGV
-3458 FGNDAYRYLTN
+3458 FGNDAYKYLTN
-3469 AESVIQAAVGDAKV
+3469 AESFIQSAVGDAKV

-3493 MTNLIANIYQLIARG
+3493 MTNLIANVYQLIARG
-3508 VPIRNILKGYKAKV
+3508 VPIRDILKGYKSKV
-3522 LEIDSYAKSRL
+3522 MEIDSYAKSRL

-3545 TGDVIKTNK
+3545 TGNPIKTNK

-3590 DEIMLTQGRLAQY
+3590 EEIMLTEGRLAQY

-3644 AKAILYDDLTIRGK
+3644 AKAILYDDLTTRGK

-3682 RGALEN
+3682 RGAMEN
-3688 MGLLWFYNFKIR
+3688 LGLLWFYNFKIR
-3700 IVKQAV
+3700 ITKQAI

-3723 TPDMFGSIGL
+3723 TPDMFGSVGL
-3733 PTTDNL
+3733 PVTDNL
-3739 VTKLL
+3739 ATKLL

-3756 GLTAMNLNPWLNLV
+3756 GLTAVNLNPWLNLV
-3770 N
+3770 Q